1 VETIFSLSKNQL
13 HNSKQTLKVL
23 TKDIMSNT
31 APTYSYK
38 YAARLN
44 SFKNGSAAVSTWD
57 AGKPAVFGLLR
68 RAATV
73 PGLSAVDLN
82 YPDHLE
88 KSEIK
93 DMRRHLDGLGL
104 SVNGFAMRYYSDPGF
119 KLGAF
124 TNPDPKL
131 RRLAIDQTKRG
142 IDQMLELGGSLMTLW
157 MGQDGFDYSFQANY
171 AALWDETLEAMAE
184 VADHAPSAEVSIEY
198 KPNEP
203 RSFSLMPDI
212 GTTLLAIRELNR
224 KNVGVTIDFA
234 HVLYADEMPA
244 YAVALAARSAKLFG
258 VHLNDGYAKRDDGLM
273 VGTVHPVQTIE
284 LLYVLEEI
292 KYDRPIYFDTFPDTT
307 GLDPVAECS
316 ANIASVEAMRSVV
329 KELQK
334 DNRLKAAIAGQD
346 AVTSSTILREALY
359 GGRHTPT
366 A

>member
-1 VETIFSLSKNQL
+1 MSKTVA
-13 HNSKQTLKVL
+13 HH
-23 TKDIMSNT
+23 
-31 APTYSYK
+31 AYK

-44 SFKNGSAAVSTWD
+44 SFKNSSPADSQLD
-57 AGKPAVFGLLR
+57 AGKPGVFGLLR
-68 RAATV
+68 RAAKV
-73 PGLSAVDLN
+73 KGLNAVDLN

-88 KSEIK
+88 AAKLKELKI
-93 DMRRHLDGLGL
+93 HLIDLGL
-104 SVNGFAMRYYSDPGF
+104 AVNGFAMRYYSDPGF
-119 KLGAF
+119 KIGAF

-131 RRLAIDQTKRG
+131 RRLAVEQTKRG
-142 IDQMLELGGSLMTLW
+142 IDQMLELGGTLMTLW
-157 MGQDGFDYSFQANY
+157 MGQDGFDYSFQVDY
-171 AALWDETLEAMAE
+171 ARLWDQTLEAMAE
-184 VADHAPSAEVSIEY
+184 VADHAPSAEISIEY

-244 YAVALAARSAKLFG
+244 YAVALAARSSKLFG

-292 KYDRPIYFDTFPDTT
+292 GYQRPIYFDTFPDTT
-307 GLDPVAECS
+307 GLDPIAECS
-316 ANIASVEAMRSVV
+316 ANIATVEAMRGVV
-329 KELQK
+329 KQLQK
-334 DNRLKAAIAGQD
+334 DNRLRTAIAGQD
-346 AVTSSTILREALY
+346 AVTSNTILREALY
-359 GGRHTPT
+359 GGRHSAT